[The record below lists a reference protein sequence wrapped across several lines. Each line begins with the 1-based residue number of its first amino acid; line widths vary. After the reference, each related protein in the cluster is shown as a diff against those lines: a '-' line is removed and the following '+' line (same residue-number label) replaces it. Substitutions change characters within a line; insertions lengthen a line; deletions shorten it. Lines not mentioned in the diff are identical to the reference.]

1 MDRVRSFG
9 LVIAI
14 GFLLLV
20 SLAVTAALAALHAWP
35 SQLSPGVPMV
45 WTVVS
50 VLVGIV
56 VTTGLFA
63 LLFRVLPDV
72 RLRWPAPEAFAEKA
86 PVP

>member
-1 MDRVRSFG
+1 M
-9 LVIAI
+9 IAI

-20 SLAVTAALAALHAWP
+20 SLAV
-35 SQLSPGVPMV
+35 
-45 WTVVS
+45 TVVS

-63 LLFRVLPDV
+63 LLFRFLPDV

-86 PVP
+86 PAP